1 MNFATAVVALIL
13 IIITAVI
20 VTRWIMSKKN
30 GKTTC
35 SGNCTGCAMSGMCED
50 KKGDNF

>member
-35 SGNCTGCAMSGMCED
+35 SGNCIGCSGF
-50 KKGDNF
+50 DNCKTKNDIQ